1 MAINLGTLY
10 WVGPGDFVR
19 MNTDLESLEARIC
32 DNCGAEVV
40 GRFCH
45 VCGQNAKN
53 YESSLWRV
61 IGDILR
67 EQFDLQS
74 RATRTFKSL
83 VLHPGLLAVEFKA
96 NRRASYVSPIR
107 MYLFSSLL
115 FFFLVA
121 LSPSD
126 QSARVF
132 SFSVDTNSYSLQS
145 QENEVEE
152 SDPSTDVNDE
162 ESAFQFQETQRK
174 SEDFADDIEPVR
186 QLLDDRT
193 NQLISEILIRTEDS
207 PSRQLLLGHLVRL
220 GDKEEPSG
228 IDWWITPLVVK
239 ILHDFSRLVED
250 VKNNLALIMV
260 ILLPWMVL
268 TSALLNIG
276 KHVRLVHQLVFWM
289 HMFTFAFLILS
300 FELLVV
306 RFALKGFWWTGFVT
320 LATYLLLLVHSY
332 MAFHKFYG
340 GGHLAGI
347 FKFFLLLMVYFVALL
362 VAFFAVVALSI
373 YNL

>member
-1 MAINLGTLY
+1 MDNLEK
-10 WVGPGDFVR
+10 R
-19 MNTDLESLEARIC
+19 NC
-32 DNCGAEVV
+32 DNCNVEVV
-40 GRFCH
+40 GRFCPL
-45 VCGQNAKN
+45 CGQNDKN

-61 IGDILR
+61 VGDILR
-67 EQFDLQS
+67 EQFDFQS
-74 RATRTFKSL
+74 RATRTLKSL
-83 VLHPGLLAVEFKA
+83 FLHPGLLAVEFRS
-96 NRRASYVSPIR
+96 NRRASYVAPIR

-121 LSPSD
+121 LTPSD
-126 QSARVF
+126 QRDRVF
-132 SFSVDTNSYSLQS
+132 SFSFETNSYSLQS
-145 QENEVEE
+145 ENNEAKE

-162 ESAFQFQETQRK
+162 ESGFQFQETQRK
-174 SEDFADDIEPVR
+174 SSEYADAIEPVR
-186 QLLDDRT
+186 QRLDQRT
-193 NQLISEILIRTEDS
+193 NQLINEILIRPEDS
-207 PSRQLLLGHLVRL
+207 PSKQLLLGHLLRL
-220 GDKEEPSG
+220 SDKDEPSG
-228 IDWWITPLVVK
+228 IDWWITPIVVK

-289 HMFTFAFLILS
+289 HVFTLAFLILS

-306 RFALKGFWWTGFVT
+306 RFALRGLEMAGFVT
-320 LATYLLLLVHSY
+320 LVTYLVLLVHTY
-332 MAFHKFYG
+332 LAYHKFYG

-347 FKFFLLLMVYFVALL
+347 FKFLLLFLVYFVALL
-362 VAFFAVVALSI
+362 IAFFAVVALSI

>member
-1 MAINLGTLY
+1 MQ
-10 WVGPGDFVR
+10 
-19 MNTDLESLEARIC
+19 TDWDSLEKRTC
-32 DNCGAEVV
+32 DNCNVEVV
-40 GRFCH
+40 GRFCPL
-45 VCGQNAKN
+45 CGQNDKN
-53 YESSLWRV
+53 YENSLWRV

-67 EQFDLQS
+67 EQFDFHS

-83 VLHPGLLAVEFKA
+83 VLHPGSLAVEFRA

-115 FFFLVA
+115 FFFIVA

-126 QSARVF
+126 QRDRVF
-132 SFSVDTNSYSLQS
+132 SFSISTNSYSLQS
-145 QENEVEE
+145 GKNEVEE
-152 SDPSTDVNDE
+152 SDRSTDVNDE
-162 ESAFQFQETQRK
+162 ESGFQFQETRRE
-174 SEDFADDIEPVR
+174 SSDFADDIEPVR
-186 QLLDDRT
+186 QLLDERT
-193 NQLISEILIRTEDS
+193 NQLISEILIRPEDS
-207 PSRQLLLGHLVRL
+207 PSRQLLLGHLLRL
-220 GDKEEPSG
+220 SEKDKPSG
-228 IDWWITPLVVK
+228 IDWGITPFVVK

-260 ILLPWMVL
+260 ILLPWMVM

-289 HMFTFAFLILS
+289 HLFTFAFLILS
-300 FELLVV
+300 LELLVV
-306 RFALKGFWWTGFVT
+306 RFALRGFEFAGFVT
-320 LATYLLLLVHSY
+320 LVTYLVILVHTY
-332 MAFHKFYG
+332 LAYHKFYG

-347 FKFFLLLMVYFVALL
+347 FKFFLLLLVYFVALL